1 MALKFAIFAIAIDNV
16 FQCCAIQRRGFLCY
30 PSQLPVRWFAE
41 GARINGEFIFQ
52 QCKESGF
59 AAAVFAH

>member
-1 MALKFAIFAIAIDNV
+1 M
-16 FQCCAIQRRGFLCY
+16 
-30 PSQLPVRWFAE
+30 RWFTE